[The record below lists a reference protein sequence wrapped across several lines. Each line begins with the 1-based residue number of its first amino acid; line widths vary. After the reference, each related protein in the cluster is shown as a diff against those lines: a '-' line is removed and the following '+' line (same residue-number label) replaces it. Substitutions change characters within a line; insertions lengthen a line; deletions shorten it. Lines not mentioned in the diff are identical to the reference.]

1 MAPSYAKDQPT
12 GFENHI
18 QRVAI
23 VGAGGQ
29 IGKHIAEE
37 LVKTGKHTVTAI
49 SRIGSKSPLAEGV
62 KVAHVDYDNEQSIVD
77 ALKGQQFLFISLA
90 VTAPPDT
97 QDKLVKAAAKAGVPW
112 VMPNGY
118 GTDPLNEKLG
128 DENFNGK
135 GLRAGIKSVE
145 NAGFSSWV
153 LLTTSFWYEF
163 SLSLGANTWGI
174 DYHNKKATFFDDGK
188 TLINTSTWVQS
199 GRAAAALVSLKVLPE
214 DENDKSVTLSQWR
227 NKPVYVASF
236 LVSQRDILDSI
247 QRVTGT
253 TDKDWE
259 ISYEPSKERWEN
271 GVKALKEGNRQG
283 FVRAMYSRTHFPNG
297 DGNLQ
302 DKYGL
307 ANDALGL
314 PKEDFDEA
322 TKRAVGMLEAR
333 YDPHARAH

>member
-1 MAPSYAKDQPT
+1 MAPSYAKDQP
-12 GFENHI
+12 
-18 QRVAI
+18 A
-23 VGAGGQ
+23 GQ

-37 LVKTGKHTVTAI
+37 LVKTGKHAVTAI
-49 SRIGSKSPLAEGV
+49 SRVGSKSPLAEGV
-62 KVAHVDYDNEQSIVD
+62 KVTHVDYANEQYIVD
-77 ALKGQQFLFISLA
+77 ALKDQQFLFISLA

-97 QDKLVKAAAKAGVPW
+97 QDKLVKAAAQAGVPW
-112 VMPNGY
+112 VMLNGY

-145 NAGFSSWV
+145 DAGFSSWV
-153 LLTTSFWYEF
+153 LLTTSFC
-163 SLSLGANTWGI
+163 
-174 DYHNKKATFFDDGK
+174 
-188 TLINTSTWVQS
+188 

-236 LVSQRDILDSI
+236 LVSQRDILGSV

-259 ISYEPSKERWEN
+259 ISYQPSKERWKN

-283 FVRAMYSRTHFPNG
+283 FARAMYSRTHFPNG

-322 TKRAVGMLEAR
+322 TKRAVGMLETR